1 MQSCKNY
8 VDMILNP
15 KSADRFVLANRIK
28 NLITKIN
35 LYSVGHDYRKAIELV
50 QSSDVPQDDKEK
62 VIAELTPRRQGS
74 NGRYFSINFKN
85 GNVQSVQQ
93 SKTDSADI
101 IALSVM
107 AGSEKSIE
115 SSYPDRLRLIDRL
128 ATSEGLTDDETAE
141 LVQTLTQTP

>member
-15 KSADRFVLANRIK
+15 KSADRFMLANRIK

-62 VIAELTPRRQGS
+62 VIAELTPKRQGS

-93 SKTDSADI
+93 SKTDNAYI
-101 IALSVM
+101 IELSVM
-107 AGSEKSIE
+107 GGNEKSIE
-115 SSYPDRLRLIDRL
+115 SSYPKRLQLIDKL
-128 ATSEGLTDDETAE
+128 KASEGMTDEE
-141 LVQTLTQTP
+141 WNGME

>member
-15 KSADRFVLANRIK
+15 KSADRFMLANRIK

-62 VIAELTPRRQGS
+62 VIAELTPKRQGS

-85 GNVQSVQQ
+85 GNVQLVQQ
-93 SKTDSADI
+93 SKTDNPTI
-101 IALSVM
+101 IELSVM
-107 AGSEKSIE
+107 GGNEKSIE
-115 SSYPDRLRLIDRL
+115 SSYPKRLQLIDKL
-128 ATSEGLTDDETAE
+128 KASEGMTDEE
-141 LVQTLTQTP
+141 WNGME